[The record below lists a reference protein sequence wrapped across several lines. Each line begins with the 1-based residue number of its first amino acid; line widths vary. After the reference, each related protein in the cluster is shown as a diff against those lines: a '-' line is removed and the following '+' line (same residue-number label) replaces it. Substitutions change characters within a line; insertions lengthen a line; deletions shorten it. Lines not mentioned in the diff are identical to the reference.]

1 MPETVFSLS
10 EVAQLCLTFCD
21 PMDCSLSG
29 SSVHGIFQARVLEWI
44 AISFPRRPSRPRNRT
59 QVSRIA
65 GRRFTVWATRE
76 AQIFIYLAAPD
87 LSCSM
92 QDLVPQPGFEP
103 GSPALGVQSL
113 SCWATRE
120 VTIDLICPNKM
131 GSTIILLILWTWYKS
146 QQWPGYTVNCSLIR
160 FKHAFYGFTLMPL

>member
-1 MPETVFSLS
+1 MG
-10 EVAQLCLTFCD
+10 
-21 PMDCSLSG
+21 CSLSG

-44 AISFPRRPSRPRNRT
+44 AISFPRRPSQPRNRT
-59 QVSRIA
+59 QVSLIA
-65 GRRFTVWATRE
+65 GRCFTIWTTRE

-92 QDLVPQPGFEP
+92 QDLVAQPGFEP

-131 GSTIILLILWTWYKS
+131 WSTIILLILLKCYKS
-146 QQWPGYTVNCSLIR
+146 QHWPGYTVNCSLIR
-160 FKHAFYGFTLMPL
+160 FKHAFYGFTLMPLEKYCYFMIYGKDFSKVNR